1 MCAKTNYSFL
11 LLAMTALSWPP
22 SGTALAAEAT
32 PAPLANTGDT
42 AGDAPAEGEALDDI
56 IITGEKANRT
66 LKETTTSVAVTT
78 PARIAQENIQ
88 TIQDIYDR
96 TANVAQT
103 YGAAGFTI
111 RGIGNTGVSNAGN
124 ADAATVYVD
133 GAPIPGAALFGG
145 PTDMWDVAQVEI
157 LRGPQSTI
165 QGLNAMAGAVVITT
179 RDPAADHWAGDAR
192 VQWTDQQ
199 ERTFSAAAGGPLV
212 ADELGLRVAAE
223 RRVNDG
229 IIENKVLGD
238 REDALRS
245 LNLRGKLKWTP
256 KALPDLTAV
265 LSYDRTRRDGGYL
278 YQYVRTDVPDYYDHR
293 TSFSNRPNIGKVD
306 TDIATLNLS
315 YKLSDTLT
323 ITNVASWN
331 RLRQDASQDSDGTP
345 ADIEVVDN
353 KTKATTYTE
362 ELRLNYAGDRFSGL
376 LGGWYYNRD
385 LAVDADSHVTVTT
398 PLTTITNLLRG
409 AGFPAA
415 TASAISAAYGKVLPV
430 IPVSYQ
436 AHQPQQVETAALFGD
451 GRYRLT
457 DRLSL
462 LAGFRYDH
470 EQNRYGAGTAT
481 QFTGTYPDPAAFG
494 AAGTPLNLAVQA
506 INRGVAGIVAQAASA
521 TASNQRTFDAFLPK
535 AGVSMDWT
543 PDLVTAFTVQRGY
556 RSGGSSQ
563 NAAHAALVPYD
574 PEYSWNYEGSVRS
587 TWLDGSLAVNANA
600 FYTDWSDQQVTARF
614 SDNVYDYNTVNAG
627 KSHLYGVELETTHKI
642 SPVVDWYA
650 SVGYLRTKFDE
661 LHLPNGSSA
670 TVDLTGSEFP
680 YAPHWTLAGGVNLH
694 FGGGFVANLNAN
706 WRDAV
711 FTAVGAT
718 QGQYRVGA
726 RAIANTR
733 VGYDA
738 GLWGAYL
745 FVNNL
750 TDEHYA
756 QYVLTSQNRAILGAP
771 RTIGGTLEVHW

>member
-1 MCAKTNYSFL
+1 MRAKTSYSYI
-11 LLAMTALSWPP
+11 LLAMTALSWSPL
-22 SGTALAAEAT
+22 GAALAAGADD
-32 PAPLANTGDT
+32 AASR
-42 AGDAPAEGEALDDI
+42 AAPAAASGVEAGSEGLDDI
-56 IITGEKANRT
+56 IVTGEKTNRT
-66 LKETTTSVAVTT
+66 LKETTASVAVTT
-78 PARIAQENIQ
+78 AARIAQENIQ

-96 TANVAQT
+96 TANLSQT
-103 YGAAGFTI
+103 YGASGFTI

-133 GAPIPGAALFGG
+133 GAPIPSAALFGG
-145 PTDMWDVAQVEI
+145 PTGMWDVSQVEI
-157 LRGPQSTI
+157 LRGPQSTL

-179 RDPAADHWAGDAR
+179 RDPSLDHWTGDAR

-212 ADELGLRVAAE
+212 TDELGLRVSAE

-229 IIENKVLGD
+229 IIKNVVLD
-238 REDALRS
+238 DHEDALRS

-265 LSYDRTRRDGGYL
+265 LSYDRARRDGGYL

-315 YKLSDTLT
+315 YRLSDTLT
-323 ITNVASWN
+323 LTNVASWN
-331 RLRQDASQDSDGTP
+331 RLKQDASQDSDGTP
-345 ADIEVVDN
+345 QDLQVVDN

-362 ELRLNYAGDRFSGL
+362 ELRLNYQDERFSGL

-385 LAVDADSHVTVTT
+385 LTVDADSHVTVTT
-398 PLTTITNLLRG
+398 PLTTITNLLRSG
-409 AGFPAA
+409 GFPAA
-415 TASAISAAYGKVLPV
+415 TASAISAAYGKVLPE
-430 IPVSYQ
+430 IPVAYTS
-436 AHQPQQVETAALFGD
+436 HQPQQVETAALFGD

-457 DRLSL
+457 DQLSL

-470 EQNRYGAGTAT
+470 EQNRYGAGTVT

-494 AAGTPLNLAVQA
+494 AAGTPLNLAIQA
-506 INRGVAGIVAQAASA
+506 INRGVAGIVSQASSA
-521 TASNQRTFDAFLPK
+521 AASNQRTFDAFLPK

-563 NAAHAALVPYD
+563 NAAHATLVPYD

-587 TWLDGSLAVNANA
+587 TWLGGSLAVNANA

-627 KSHLYGVELETTHKI
+627 KSHLYGFELETTHKI

-650 SVGYLRTKFDE
+650 SLGYLRTKFDE
-661 LHLPNGSSA
+661 LHIPNGGSA
-670 TVDLTGSEFP
+670 TVDLTGSQFP
-680 YAPHWTLAGGVNLH
+680 YAPHWTVAGGVNLH
-694 FGGGFVANLNAN
+694 FGEGFVANLNAN

-711 FTAVGAT
+711 FTVIGT
-718 QGQYRVGA
+718 NQSQSRVDA
-726 RAIANTR
+726 RTIVNTR

-756 QYVLTSQNRAILGAP
+756 DYLLTSQNRAIIGAP
-771 RTIGGTLEVHW
+771 RTIGGSVEVHW